1 MAEGAA
7 FLIVDVQVD
16 FCPGGSLA
24 VPGGDTII
32 PLINRYIRLF
42 RKKGVPVFA
51 SRDWHPAVTSHF
63 VQYGGLWP
71 PHCVQGSEGAR
82 FHPLLK
88 LPADVTVVSKGM
100 DPDKDDYSA
109 FHAVTEQGEPLPERL
124 RKLGIVR
131 LYLCGIATD
140 YCVRASALEGMKQ
153 GFTVT
158 VLKDAIKGVNL
169 KPGDS
174 TRALKEIVKAGGEL
188 ADLAEIEEKIQGV
201 GLPR

>member
-32 PLINRYIRLF
+32 PVINRYIELF
-42 RKKGVPVFA
+42 RKKGIPVFA
-51 SRDWHPAVTSHF
+51 SRDWHPVVTSHF

-82 FHPLLK
+82 FHPLLR

-109 FHAVTEQGEPLPERL
+109 FHAVTEQGEPLPEKL
-124 RKLGIVR
+124 RELGIAR
-131 LYLCGIATD
+131 LYLCGLATD
-140 YCVRASALEGMKQ
+140 YCVRASALEGVKQ
-153 GFTVT
+153 GLAVT
-158 VLKDAIKGVNL
+158 VLKDAVKGVNL

-174 TRALKEIVKAGGEL
+174 SRALKEIVKAGGEL
-188 ADLAEIEEKIQGV
+188 ADLAEIEEKF
-201 GLPR
+201 RA